1 MDIAG
6 ELAAKL
12 RSMRQ
17 AAPHGRKIAA
27 VHLFGIIYAQEL
39 EGMDLLAIAVRAGCR
54 PSLRG
59 EIRKGVVLAEYVEPI
74 SYFSTDWLQ

>member
-1 MDIAG
+1 MDVAG
-6 ELAAKL
+6 DLAAKL
-12 RSMRQ
+12 RDMRE

-39 EGMDLLAIAVRAGCR
+39 EGMDLQTIAVRAGCR
-54 PSLRG
+54 PSLSG
-59 EIRKGVVLAEYVEPI
+59 EIRKGIVLAEYVEPI

>member
-1 MDIAG
+1 MDVVG

-12 RSMRQ
+12 KSMRQ
-17 AAPHGRKIAA
+17 AAPHGRKVAA
-27 VHLFGIIYAQEL
+27 VHLFGIIHAQEL
-39 EGMDLLAIAVRAGCR
+39 EGLDLLAIAVRAGCR
-54 PSLRG
+54 PGLRG

>member
-1 MDIAG
+1 MDVVG
-6 ELAAKL
+6 ELATKL
-12 RSMRQ
+12 KNMRQ

-54 PSLRG
+54 PGLGR

-74 SYFSTDWLQ
+74 YYFSADWPQ

>member
-1 MDIAG
+1 MAVAG

-12 RSMRQ
+12 RSMRE
-17 AAPHGRKIAA
+17 AAPRGRKIAA
-27 VHLFGIIYAQEL
+27 VHLFGTIYPQEL
-39 EGMDLLAIAVRAGCR
+39 EGMDLQAIAACAGCR
-54 PSLRG
+54 PGLRA

>member
-1 MDIAG
+1 MDVAG
-6 ELAAKL
+6 DLAAKL
-12 RSMRQ
+12 RDMRE

-39 EGMDLLAIAVRAGCR
+39 EGMDLQTIAVRAGCR
-54 PSLRG
+54 PSLSG

>member
-1 MDIAG
+1 MDVVG
-6 ELAAKL
+6 ELATKL
-12 RSMRQ
+12 KNMRQ

-54 PSLRG
+54 PGLRG

-74 SYFSTDWLQ
+74 YYFSADWPQ